1 MCSSTPRP
9 GNNVA
14 IGGDVAEYGLPII
27 RAERQAPTID
37 RGDATIWLIII
48 VPILIVAGIALT
60 FAVWA
65 WTGPLIAL
73 LAFAGLCTVGASV
86 ATALQRR
93 NRLG

>member
-1 MCSSTPRP
+1 MMRDDHRLT
-9 GNNVA
+9 G
-14 IGGDVAEYGLPII
+14 
-27 RAERQAPTID
+27 TD

-60 FAVWA
+60 FAIWA

-73 LAFAGLCTVGASV
+73 LAFAGMCTAGASI

>member
-1 MCSSTPRP
+1 MAP
-9 GNNVA
+9 GDQRGGVVLVPVA
-14 IGGDVAEYGLPII
+14 IEGADLIRHPHQLESPWVAV
-27 RAERQAPTID
+27 A
-37 RGDATIWLIII
+37 
-48 VPILIVAGIALT
+48 ILVAGIALT

>member
-1 MCSSTPRP
+1 MRYRRP
-9 GNNVA
+9 MMR
-14 IGGDVAEYGLPII
+14 DDH
-27 RAERQAPTID
+27 RMTRTD
-37 RGDATIWLIII
+37 RGDATIWLIIF

-60 FAVWA
+60 FAIWA

-73 LAFAGLCTVGASV
+73 LAFAGMCTAGASI

>member
-1 MCSSTPRP
+1 MMMPDDHTTARF
-9 GNNVA
+9 
-14 IGGDVAEYGLPII
+14 
-27 RAERQAPTID
+27 D

-48 VPILIVAGIALT
+48 VPILIVAVIALT

-73 LAFAGLCTVGASV
+73 LAFAGMCTAGASI

-93 NRLG
+93 NSLG

>member
-1 MCSSTPRP
+1 M
-9 GNNVA
+9 
-14 IGGDVAEYGLPII
+14 I